1 MGISWG
7 LGFFDIGRRRIG
19 EIISPLIL
27 LTSLRHVNRAG
38 RGFSPRRIQFDV
50 AGVSLS
56 SNSAAKLTVPHKTVA

>member
-27 LTSLRHVNRAG
+27 LTSLRHVNRQG
-38 RGFSPRRIQFDV
+38 VDFRRNAF
-50 AGVSLS
+50 
-56 SNSAAKLTVPHKTVA
+56 NLTLLASR